1 MEKVPTENSF
11 LSYISPD
18 PKYPDVGMVRITNS
32 KIKYI
37 AKSEGFYDLEDVNN
51 VGVITDEERLVVKIM
66 LNHNG
71 TVLLKRE
78 RENDKQ
84 VIAYFHEDGIVSCE
98 NESLELSVFHCF
110 STVDDLLSYHINDF
124 VSVNYGTPKYP
135 FHFLVPTDDTLYREP
150 HTISYSQKL
159 KRAVFHKLRE
169 TDGNN
174 SQRFQE
180 EKSYIDDW
188 DNPKYSLQLHANNRK
203 GEVGFISFLF
213 CKNCIWAIY
222 PYKENYARV
231 KVMGSAEAQNK
242 FCEFICS
249 FADCGV

>member
-98 NESLELSVFHCF
+98 NESLVLDGNSIK
-110 STVDDLLSYHINDF
+110 TKNDF
-124 VSVNYGTPKYP
+124 FVSIEMALKFPGACEGLFSRFDDWITDLGWINQGTGICIAINSFSEFLADDKETKAMIMEDFEEDILPFWETEVASVVKNGTPRS
-135 FHFLVPTDDTLYREP
+135 FIVL
-150 HTISYSQKL
+150 TI
-159 KRAVFHKLRE
+159 
-169 TDGNN
+169 D
-174 SQRFQE
+174 
-180 EKSYIDDW
+180 
-188 DNPKYSLQLHANNRK
+188 
-203 GEVGFISFLF
+203 
-213 CKNCIWAIY
+213 
-222 PYKENYARV
+222 
-231 KVMGSAEAQNK
+231 
-242 FCEFICS
+242 
-249 FADCGV
+249 